1 MFPDL
6 VIHFG
11 ETLAD
16 QVKGRFPKTL
26 KSLIEG
32 LYVLQVKV
40 QVLNFN
46 MNFSLLRSVFLNQF
60 TNLGKNLGDQ
70 VKDRSPKKVKSLI
83 RLPYVARLK
92 VPVLSFNMKLI
103 SSRYRVPRQTYP

>member
-16 QVKGRFPKTL
+16 QVKGRFPKKL
-26 KSLIEG
+26 KSLIED
-32 LYVLQVKV
+32 LYVLQLKEQAVI
-40 QVLNFN
+40 FN
-46 MNFSLLRSVFLNQF
+46 MNLSLHRSVFLDQF

-70 VKDRSPKKVKSLI
+70 VNDRSTKKVKS
-83 RLPYVARLK
+83 
-92 VPVLSFNMKLI
+92 
-103 SSRYRVPRQTYP
+103 